1 MQQLFR
7 EAGCRITL
15 AFDLI
20 GRCDIVAEK
29 FRLAL
34 ALFTPNEI
42 WRIVVLLFAY
52 HLLLLIISYFLM
64 RGTISLRIRSLG
76 AERDEYKRNWD
87 NRDVAWK
94 DREEEL
100 RRILSLEKDKEISQI
115 KAEYDSYTDLL
126 EQKLLRSR
134 TRET

>member
-1 MQQLFR
+1 M
-7 EAGCRITL
+7 
-15 AFDLI
+15 
-20 GRCDIVAEK
+20 AEK

-34 ALFTPNEI
+34 ALFTSNEI

-64 RGTISLRIRSLG
+64 RGTISLRIRSLE

-126 EQKLLRSR
+126 EQKLMRSR

>member
-7 EAGCRITL
+7 QAGFSITQVL
-15 AFDLI
+15 DLV
-20 GRCDIVAEK
+20 GRCEIVAEK
-29 FRLAL
+29 LRLAW
-34 ALFTPNEI
+34 ALFDSSEI
-42 WRIVVLLFAY
+42 WLIVVLLLVY
-52 HLLLLIISYFLM
+52 HLLLLVISYFLM
-64 RGTISLRIRSLG
+64 RGAVALRIRSLE
-76 AERDEYKRNWD
+76 AERDEYKRNWG

-100 RRILSLEKDKEISQI
+100 RRILSLEKAKEISQI

-126 EQKLLRSR
+126 EQKLTRSR